1 MLCFVRSLAR
11 PGRLSA
17 PASRSGRDMGTKDEG
32 EIKLRAPTQ
41 NGAKSEIETNRS
53 FVARRRRFI
62 VFKLVR
68 SRPQRL
74 IYYVGAA
81 DYFLTEIQLGGR
93 KSGDEELKEG
103 TREQIRRLF
112 LCDGRGHLMPEPTL
126 VAEGIN
132 GPLYISFAHRLKTQ
146 NMMKEPRRI

>member
-103 TREQIRRLF
+103 TKGASIYDVRKNF
-112 LCDGRGHLMPEPTL
+112 
-126 VAEGIN
+126 GIFD
-132 GPLYISFAHRLKTQ
+132 PLPPLSAFGTDLQY
-146 NMMKEPRRI
+146 